1 MAWIEI
7 GGALFNLVNAHRVHV
22 RKLNELS
29 RALMIDDHEAFVGS
43 IDEVRFVY
51 TAIIE
56 KLKGTTDV
64 VGAAELLNAAAEIKA
79 QQAVV
84 PTPE

>member
-7 GGALFNLVNAHRVHV
+7 GGTLFNLVNARRVHV

-43 IDEVRFVY
+43 IEEVRCVY
-51 TAIIE
+51 AAIIE
-56 KLKGTTDV
+56 KLRGSTDLV
-64 VGAAELLNAAAEIKA
+64 DGAELQEAAAEIRA
-79 QQAVV
+79 GLSVV
-84 PTPE
+84 PQPE